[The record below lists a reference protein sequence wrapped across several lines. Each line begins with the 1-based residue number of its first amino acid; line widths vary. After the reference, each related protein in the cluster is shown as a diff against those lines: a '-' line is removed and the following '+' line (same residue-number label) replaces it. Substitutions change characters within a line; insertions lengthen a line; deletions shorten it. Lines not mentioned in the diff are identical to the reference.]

1 MTTVLEHLYCSRLI
15 ITLINIDSE
24 RQLVNVFMVQ
34 SIGQILREK
43 QHSKLIISIRLSDK
57 FIYSIIKYSYF
68 IGLCRY
74 KILNI
79 VILLIYVDTN
89 HATP

>member
-68 IGLCRY
+68 IGLCGY